1 MRISKFFAITAGV
14 AMMLTSSITQAKD
27 TIHAQL
33 DELAEMAKGKRL
45 GILTNG
51 SARTVDGTLDV
62 DYLLDNSETTVSA
75 FFGPEHGFRGDLADG
90 QKTGDGIDEKTSVP
104 VYSLYGKRQSPTPE
118 QLKDVDLFVFDIPDV
133 GVRFY
138 TYVWTMTLSMEA
150 CAKAG
155 IPYVVIDRPNPINGT
170 TVAGAV
176 NTKDLGLVGRL
187 GHNAEFGVATR
198 HGLTAGELATLWN
211 EEWMEPKVEL
221 SVIKTSNWKRDQWW
235 DESGRTFIPT
245 SPNMRTLDCA
255 TVYPG
260 TCIFEG
266 TNLNEGRG
274 TPKPFEMM
282 GAPFVDGKAWADALN
297 ARNLPGVTFE
307 PITFTPDSRR
317 FKGEQCG
324 GVTVKVTDRNNLKA
338 VEMGIHMLQTVAQL
352 YPDQVKITD
361 YADRLMATPELRTRI
376 LTEDVDS
383 IVESWQPGLE
393 KFKALRAKHLLYPP
407 PAGVGNMWQQ
417 QDAEA
422 L

>member
-1 MRISKFFAITAGV
+1 MRLSNLFAITVGAALMV
-14 AMMLTSSITQAKD
+14 VSAISHAQD
-27 TIHAQL
+27 TIHKQL
-33 DELAEMAKGKRL
+33 DELAQMAKGKRL

-51 SARTVDGTLDV
+51 AARTADGILDV
-62 DYLLDNSETTVSA
+62 DYLIDNSETTVSA
-75 FFGPEHGFRGDLADG
+75 FFGPEHGFRADLADG
-90 QKTGDGIDEKTSVP
+90 QKAGDGIDPKTSVP

-176 NTKDLGLVGRL
+176 NHKDLGLVGRL

-211 EEWMEPKVEL
+211 EEWMEPKVKL
-221 SVIKTSNWKRDQWW
+221 TVIKTSNWTRDQWL
-235 DESGRTFIPT
+235 DETGREFIKT
-245 SPNMRTLDCA
+245 SPNMRSLDAA

-297 ARNLPGVTFE
+297 ARNLPGVKFE

-317 FKGEQCG
+317 YKGEKCG
-324 GVTVKVTDRNNLKA
+324 GVTVIVTDRDKLKA
-338 VEMGIHMLQTVAQL
+338 VEMGVHMLQTVAQL
-352 YPDQVKITD
+352 YPDKVKITD
-361 YADRLMATPELRTRI
+361 YADRLMATPDLRHRI
-376 LTEDVDS
+376 LKEDVGS
-383 IVESWQPGLE
+383 IVKSWQPGLE
-393 KFKALRAKHLLYPP
+393 KFKALRAKHLLYPATP
-407 PAGVGNMWQQ
+407 S
-417 QDAEA
+417 AE
-422 L
+422 